1 MRSEVLRFMQTLQ
14 YAIALTGCIGSG
26 KSSVASLLKL
36 HGYKVICAD
45 SIAHEVLES
54 CAGEV
59 VARFGEGILQE
70 DLDMKVSNM
79 KVVNMKVDRK
89 KLGALVF
96 SDENAR
102 KGLESILHPKIKE
115 NILTQAKELEKS
127 CVPYFL
133 DIPLFFESGAKAR
146 YPVAFVAVV
155 YAPRELCLARVKKR
169 DGLDEKSI
177 NARLNSQ
184 IDIEKKRELAD
195 FIIINTQGVKELQN
209 EVEEFLHALRARIS
223 H

>member
-1 MRSEVLRFMQTLQ
+1 MQTLQ

-54 CAGEV
+54 CTGEV

-70 DLDMKVSNM
+70 DSIDEADTRVSD
-79 KVVNMKVDRK
+79 VRASSIKVDRK

-96 SDENAR
+96 GDENAR
-102 KGLESILHPKIKE
+102 KDLESLLHPQIQE
-115 NILTQAKELEKS
+115 RILTQANELEKS

-155 YAPRELCLARVKKR
+155 YAPRELCLERVKKR
-169 DGLDEKSI
+169 DNLDEKSI
-177 NARLNSQ
+177 DARLNSQ

-195 FIIINTQGVKELQN
+195 FVIINTQGVKELQN
-209 EVEEFLHALRARIS
+209 EVKEFLHALRARIS

>member
-1 MRSEVLRFMQTLQ
+1 MQTLQ

-70 DLDMKVSNM
+70 DFASQIPTNKEHAKAS
-79 KVVNMKVDRK
+79 NMKVDRK

-102 KGLESILHPKIKE
+102 KDLESILHPKIKE

-169 DGLDEKSI
+169 DGLDKKSI

-195 FIIINTQGVKELQN
+195 FIITNTQGVKELQN
-209 EVEEFLHALRARIS
+209 EVEEFLHALEAKFA
-223 H
+223 

>member
-1 MRSEVLRFMQTLQ
+1 METLQ
-14 YAIALTGCIGSG
+14 YGIALTGCIGSG

-45 SIAHEVLES
+45 TIAHEVLES

-59 VARFGEGILQE
+59 LTRFGEGILQE
-70 DLDMKVSNM
+70 DSIKQDFADKTGSKATNTTI
-79 KVVNMKVDRK
+79 DRK

-96 SDENAR
+96 GDEKAR
-102 KGLESILHPKIKE
+102 KDLESILHPKIQE
-115 NILTQAKELEKS
+115 RILTQAKELEKS

-133 DIPLFFESGAKAR
+133 DIPLFFESGAKTR

-169 DGLDEKSI
+169 DNLDEKSI
-177 NARLNSQ
+177 NARLDSQ

-195 FIIINTQGVKELQN
+195 FVITNTNGVRELQN
-209 EVEEFLHALRARIS
+209 AVEDFCTHLARFAQFL
-223 H
+223 

>member
-1 MRSEVLRFMQTLQ
+1 METLQ

-45 SIAHEVLES
+45 TIAHEVLES

-59 VARFGEGILQE
+59 LTRFGEEILQE
-70 DLDMKVSNM
+70 DSIKQDFADKTGSKATNTTI
-79 KVVNMKVDRK
+79 DRK

-96 SDENAR
+96 GDEKAR
-102 KGLESILHPKIKE
+102 KDLESILHPKIQE
-115 NILTQAKELEKS
+115 RILTQAKELEKS

-169 DGLDEKSI
+169 NNLDEKSI
-177 NARLNSQ
+177 NARLDSQ

-195 FIIINTQGVKELQN
+195 FVIINTNGIKELQSA
-209 EVEEFLHALRARIS
+209 VEDFCAQLS
-223 H
+223 